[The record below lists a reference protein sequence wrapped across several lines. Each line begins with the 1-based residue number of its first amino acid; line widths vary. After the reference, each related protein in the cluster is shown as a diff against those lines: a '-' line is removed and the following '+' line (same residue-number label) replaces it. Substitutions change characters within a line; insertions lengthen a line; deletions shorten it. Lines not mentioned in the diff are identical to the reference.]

1 MRMAKKFE
9 DAVRNMLYVLECPLR
24 VITEGAHISK
34 ATLYDVTHGR
44 TGRRSLDISQRLTKA
59 LCTEADKQIAYELR
73 KVENLK
79 RLKAELIE
87 ALKAE
92 CEGGAANGS

>member
-1 MRMAKKFE
+1 MWIMKKFE
-9 DAVRNMLYVLECPLR
+9 DAVRNILYVLECPLR
-24 VITEGAHISK
+24 VITEGAHMHRS
-34 ATLYDVTHGR
+34 TLYDITHGR
-44 TGRRSLDISQRLTKA
+44 TGRRTLDVSQRLTKSI
-59 LCTEADKQIAYELR
+59 CNEADKQIAYELR

-92 CEGGAANGS
+92 CEGGAVNGG

>member
-1 MRMAKKFE
+1 MKHMKKFE
-9 DAVRNMLYVLECPLR
+9 DAVRNILYVLECHLR
-24 VITEGAHISK
+24 VIVENAHMHR
-34 ATLYDVTHGR
+34 ATLYDITHGR
-44 TGRRSLDISQRLTKA
+44 YKRRSSDISQRLTKA
-59 LCTEADKQIAYELR
+59 LCTEADKQIACELR